1 VSEFAAWH
9 PNRSGD
15 CAAKPTKMY
24 VGGGIVKQKG
34 LPQLAGKFH
43 AFLTAGA
50 LKCWRGWFTSLDFQC

>member
-15 CAAKPTKMY
+15 SAAKPTKMY

-34 LPQLAGKFH
+34 LLPLVSNFQI
-43 AFLTAGA
+43 FLTAA
-50 LKCWRGWFTSLDFQC
+50 R